1 VPTVKKH
8 FLSLGLPFLCC
19 VILAGQEKPVPPGR
33 RELKDYQAT
42 HVDEPPQVAGPRLD
56 HAGMQKEAGEL
67 ADLAQ
72 SIPRAIDS
80 ANKGVLP
87 KDVLEKLKRI
97 EKISKHLRGELAP

>member
-1 VPTVKKH
+1 VPTVKKR
-8 FLSLGLPFLCC
+8 FLFLTSPFLCC
-19 VILAGQEKPVPPGR
+19 IILAGQQKPVPPGR
-33 RELKDYQAT
+33 RELKDYEAT

-56 HAGMQKEAGEL
+56 RARMQKEAGEL

-72 SIPRAIDS
+72 SIPRDIDN

-87 KDVLEKLKRI
+87 KGMFDKLKRI